1 MSMLRIVSGTGAATA
16 QDILTLAM
24 KLGTAAREVGLT
36 VVSIKAS
43 HSPGSPSRY
52 VTLRDNGKRDWLI
65 RVSNHRMPINSKH
78 PLPHLD
84 FVSLDGA
91 TGLHDATVFLHRLAM
106 GAVQWFDSA
115 DPAQRAE
122 FKRLR
127 QRHQARRHRK

>member
-1 MSMLRIVSGTGAATA
+1 MSMLRIVSGAGTASA
-16 QDILTLAM
+16 QDILDLSM
-24 KLGTAAREVGLT
+24 KLAGAAREVGLT
-36 VVSIKAS
+36 VVSNKAS
-43 HSPGSPSRY
+43 HSRGSPSRY

-84 FVSLDGA
+84 FVSLDGVG
-91 TGLHDATVFLHRLAM
+91 GLHDATLFLHRLAM
-106 GAVQWFDSA
+106 GSVKWFDAA

-127 QRHQARRHRK
+127 QRHQERKYRK

>member
-1 MSMLRIVSGTGAATA
+1 MSMLRIVSGNGAATA
-16 QDILTLAM
+16 QDILDLAM

-43 HSPGSPSRY
+43 HSRGSPSRY
-52 VTLRDNGKRDWLI
+52 VTLRDSGKRDWLI

-84 FVSLDGA
+84 FVSLDGVA
-91 TGLHDATVFLHRLAM
+91 GLHDATVFLHRLAM
-106 GAVQWFDSA
+106 GSVQWFDSA